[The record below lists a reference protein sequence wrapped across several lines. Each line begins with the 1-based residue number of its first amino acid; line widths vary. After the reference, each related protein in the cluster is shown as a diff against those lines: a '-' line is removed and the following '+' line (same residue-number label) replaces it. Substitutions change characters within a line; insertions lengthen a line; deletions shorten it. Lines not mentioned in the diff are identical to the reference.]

1 MLIRLIEIH
10 SASGS
15 VGVREVYLNPSNI
28 VSITEEHQHLML
40 EETVSLGLSQATRF
54 SSVLVQEGGRTRAIT
69 VAHSPEE
76 IHKKINPS
84 KTLLKG

>member
-1 MLIRLIEIH
+1 MLIKLIEIH
-10 SASGS
+10 NHTGS
-15 VGVREVYLNPSNI
+15 VGVREVYLNPSSI
-28 VSITEEHQHLML
+28 VSVREEHQQSLL
-40 EETVSLGLSQATRF
+40 EETSSLGFSHATRF
-54 SSVLVQEGGRTRAIT
+54 STVVVQEGGRTRAIT